1 MYHLEITAVY
11 GIVEAER
18 QVTGMAK
25 RIGSVDILKALGI
38 CSVILY
44 HTEALPT
51 VVNGW
56 IGSYFMPLFF
66 FASGLTF
73 SAKQPKFGAFLK
85 KKSVYLLL
93 PYLLYL
99 VCCAAVGV
107 AKQVIRGVAFPVKS
121 FLLGAVSGLPNMN
134 EYTGRAWFIYCFFV
148 AEILF
153 YFLLKWTKGKRT
165 PLFLAA
171 LISLLAGYAYAHFF
185 RDSAAM
191 IWRYTDGMVAVF
203 FMTVGYLLRE
213 SVLKLKAPGLL
224 FIVPSVGFGL
234 INLHINS
241 HGLVMAY
248 SYYGELVPMVVSAL
262 SGCLFFAALSNC
274 LQSRYLEYL
283 GQNTLFIY
291 LFHFFLWAY
300 PLPRL
305 LGKVMTVGTTAYNWL
320 YALLLFAEVL
330 LIFSLLIPVYNR
342 IMQPLQRRLF
352 GKKNEK

>member
-1 MYHLEITAVY
+1 MYHLEIAAVY

-85 KKSVYLLL
+85 KKCVYLLL

-107 AKQVIRGVAFPVKS
+107 AKQVIKGVAFPVKS

-134 EYTGRAWFIYCFFV
+134 EYTGRAWFIWRRYCS
-148 AEILF
+148 
-153 YFLLKWTKGKRT
+153 T
-165 PLFLAA
+165 
-171 LISLLAGYAYAHFF
+171 S
-185 RDSAAM
+185 
-191 IWRYTDGMVAVF
+191 
-203 FMTVGYLLRE
+203 
-213 SVLKLKAPGLL
+213 
-224 FIVPSVGFGL
+224 
-234 INLHINS
+234 
-241 HGLVMAY
+241 
-248 SYYGELVPMVVSAL
+248 
-262 SGCLFFAALSNC
+262 C
-274 LQSRYLEYL
+274 
-283 GQNTLFIY
+283 
-291 LFHFFLWAY
+291 
-300 PLPRL
+300 
-305 LGKVMTVGTTAYNWL
+305 
-320 YALLLFAEVL
+320 
-330 LIFSLLIPVYNR
+330 
-342 IMQPLQRRLF
+342 
-352 GKKNEK
+352 

>member
-1 MYHLEITAVY
+1 
-11 GIVEAER
+11 
-18 QVTGMAK
+18 MAK

-85 KKSVYLLL
+85 KKCVYLLL

-171 LISLLAGYAYAHFF
+171 LICLLAEPIVYIACP
-185 RDSAAM
+185 AAALVCPE
-191 IWRYTDGMVAVF
+191 RPPAALAARPPAVPCVAVGNYAA
-203 FMTVGYLLRE
+203 TN
-213 SVLKLKAPGLL
+213 PG
-224 FIVPSVGFGL
+224 GGGL
-234 INLHINS
+234 
-241 HGLVMAY
+241 
-248 SYYGELVPMVVSAL
+248 E
-262 SGCLFFAALSNC
+262 
-274 LQSRYLEYL
+274 
-283 GQNTLFIY
+283 
-291 LFHFFLWAY
+291 
-300 PLPRL
+300 
-305 LGKVMTVGTTAYNWL
+305 
-320 YALLLFAEVL
+320 LLFALSCRLAYGGGFGCRRGRQAAKIVGRSRVL
-330 LIFSLLIPVYNR
+330 
-342 IMQPLQRRLF
+342 
-352 GKKNEK
+352 

>member
-1 MYHLEITAVY
+1 MYHLEIAAVY

-73 SAKQPKFGAFLK
+73 SANQPKFGAFLK
-85 KKSVYLLL
+85 KKCVYLLL

-99 VCCAAVGV
+99 VCCAALGV

-171 LISLLAGYAYAHFF
+171 LIFLLAGYAYAHFF
-185 RDSAAM
+185 RDS
-191 IWRYTDGMVAVF
+191 RRD
-203 FMTVGYLLRE
+203 
-213 SVLKLKAPGLL
+213 VLA
-224 FIVPSVGFGL
+224 
-234 INLHINS
+234 LHRR
-241 HGLVMAY
+241 HGGCVL
-248 SYYGELVPMVVSAL
+248 YGRRV
-262 SGCLFFAALSNC
+262 FAARKCVKIKSTRFTIH
-274 LQSRYLEYL
+274 SSIRW
-283 GQNTLFIY
+283 F
-291 LFHFFLWAY
+291 WVA
-300 PLPRL
+300 
-305 LGKVMTVGTTAYNWL
+305 
-320 YALLLFAEVL
+320 
-330 LIFSLLIPVYNR
+330 
-342 IMQPLQRRLF
+342 
-352 GKKNEK
+352 

>member
-1 MYHLEITAVY
+1 
-11 GIVEAER
+11 
-18 QVTGMAK
+18 MAK

-73 SAKQPKFGAFLK
+73 SAKQRKFGAFLK
-85 KKSVYLLL
+85 KKCVYLLL

-171 LISLLAGYAYAHFF
+171 LISLLAGYTYAHFF

-191 IWRYTDGMVAVF
+191 FWRYTDGMVAVF
-203 FMTVGYLLRE
+203 FMAVGYLLRE

-224 FIVPSVGFGL
+224 FIVPSVQFAHQRPRAGDGIFLLWRAGA
-234 INLHINS
+234 
-241 HGLVMAY
+241 HG
-248 SYYGELVPMVVSAL
+248 
-262 SGCLFFAALSNC
+262 
-274 LQSRYLEYL
+274 
-283 GQNTLFIY
+283 
-291 LFHFFLWAY
+291 
-300 PLPRL
+300 
-305 LGKVMTVGTTAYNWL
+305 GKCA
-320 YALLLFAEVL
+320 
-330 LIFSLLIPVYNR
+330 
-342 IMQPLQRRLF
+342 
-352 GKKNEK
+352 

>member
-1 MYHLEITAVY
+1 
-11 GIVEAER
+11 
-18 QVTGMAK
+18 MAK

-73 SAKQPKFGAFLK
+73 SAKQRKFGAFLK
-85 KKSVYLLL
+85 KKCVYLLL

-171 LISLLAGYAYAHFF
+171 LISLLAGYTYAHFF

-191 IWRYTDGMVAVF
+191 F
-203 FMTVGYLLRE
+203 
-213 SVLKLKAPGLL
+213 
-224 FIVPSVGFGL
+224 
-234 INLHINS
+234 
-241 HGLVMAY
+241 
-248 SYYGELVPMVVSAL
+248 
-262 SGCLFFAALSNC
+262 
-274 LQSRYLEYL
+274 
-283 GQNTLFIY
+283 
-291 LFHFFLWAY
+291 
-300 PLPRL
+300 
-305 LGKVMTVGTTAYNWL
+305 
-320 YALLLFAEVL
+320 
-330 LIFSLLIPVYNR
+330 
-342 IMQPLQRRLF
+342 
-352 GKKNEK
+352 